1 MRSSG
6 SSLFG
11 VAWIA
16 TVVNCSGS
24 GGVFAEN
31 NYPVK
36 FAGWYEQKK
45 EKHQHEAHA
54 WEVRIFVV

>member
-1 MRSSG
+1 M
-6 SSLFG
+6 FG